1 MKRKGTLTKRNLWS
15 YSTGTI
21 GRDMAASGLFIG
33 HLLNYVLF
41 TKALNA
47 EQFTAVTII
56 MVVAR
61 IFDAFNDPVMG
72 NILDATHTRWG
83 KFKPWILSGTVLTVI
98 VILISFS
105 NTLQGWGYV
114 VLFGVMYFIFSITF
128 TMNDISYW
136 GMLPSLAP
144 HPDDRNRLTSLASLM
159 AGIGAFLCSFIAPTF
174 TAGEYVIGGNA
185 VTAYAV
191 VAAMF
196 CACMLLTQLVTLV
209 GVREA
214 PLPEREK
221 SGRTKVSLRVIVST
235 IKNNDQTLWNAVILF
250 IHFLVSTV
258 GTTVSTSYLYF
269 TFGYNGLLIML
280 FSILGQGASAV
291 IFALFPSVSRRFRR
305 AQLIR
310 FVTVLAISG
319 YALLLF
325 AGLFLPDS
333 LGLGKFAVMAVAN
346 LFSGLG
352 INVYYLVTM
361 VNIANSVEYN
371 EWKFGRRNE
380 GIIFSVRPFVT
391 KLGMALAQFLSMLI
405 YMAAGVLHTT
415 NQISDMENSAA
426 GGLITLVE
434 KTGGIEGIIAGVPD
448 TQKLVLLLFLTLLPA
463 AGVLTEYIIYR
474 KKITLDEEKYEQITR
489 EIEERGRA

>member
-1 MKRKGTLTKRNLWS
+1 MKREGTLTRRNLWS
-15 YSTGTI
+15 YATGTI
-21 GRDMAASGLFIG
+21 GRDMAASGLFVG

-41 TKALNA
+41 TKALTA
-47 EQFTAVTII
+47 EQFAAVTII

-61 IFDAFNDPVMG
+61 IFDAFNDPLMG

-83 KFKPWILSGTVLTVI
+83 KFKPWILSGTILTVI

-114 VLFGVMYFIFSITF
+114 ILFGVMYFIFSITF

-136 GMLPSLAP
+136 GMLPSLTSG
-144 HPDDRNRLTSLASLM
+144 PDDRNRLTSLTSLM
-159 AGIGAFLCSFIAPTF
+159 AGVGAFLCSFIAPTF
-174 TAGEYVIGGNA
+174 TAGEHVIGGSA

-191 VAAMF
+191 VAALF
-196 CACMLLTQLVTLV
+196 CGCMLLTQLVTLI
-209 GVREA
+209 GVKEA
-214 PLPEREK
+214 PLPKRETREK
-221 SGRTKVSLRVIVST
+221 TKVSIGMVVRT

-258 GTTVSTSYLYF
+258 NTTVSTSYLYF

-280 FSILGQGASAV
+280 FSILGQRASAV
-291 IFALFPSVSRRFRR
+291 IFALFPAVSRRFRR

-310 FVTVLAISG
+310 FVTGLAIFG
-319 YALLLF
+319 YLLLLF
-325 AGLFLPDS
+325 AGLFLPNS
-333 LGLGKFAVMAVAN
+333 LGMVKFAVMAVAN

-405 YMAAGVLHTT
+405 YMAAGVLTTT
-415 NQISDMENSAA
+415 NRISDMENAA
-426 GGLITLVE
+426 AKGLMTMAE
-434 KTGGIEGIIAGVPD
+434 KTGGIEAILAGVPD
-448 TQKLVLLLFLTLLPA
+448 SQTLVLLLFLTLLPA
-463 AGVLTEYIIYR
+463 AGVLAEYLIYR
-474 KKITLDEEKYEQITR
+474 RKITLDEDRYEQITR
-489 EIEERGRA
+489 EIGERQG